1 MDFFDLPLVEPPT
14 LSSFELLLLF
24 ELSLENPLKRDED
37 FFDKL
42 ELDIMDDADEDDVD
56 LECLRLRDVVTAV
69 EVVVVVSPPALI
81 GGTTFVN
88 AALFFMSGMLGMA
101 KKFVFA
107 FLPLLVLS
115 GFVSAALIRISSTLA
130 VVDADDKLVLPTTL
144 FTPPPPLFL
153 IELDA

>member
-1 MDFFDLPLVEPPT
+1 LDFFDLPLVEPPT

-69 EVVVVVSPPALI
+69 VLVVSPPALI

-115 GFVSAALIRISSTLA
+115 GFASAALIRISSTLA
-130 VVDADDKLVLPTTL
+130 GVDADDKLVLPTTL
-144 FTPPPPLFL
+144 FTPPPPPLFL